1 MKWVLEKFGI
11 PPKMKRIIVNLHSDL
26 IVKIQSGDSDVEIAS
41 TGGVKQGCTMASIL
55 FLIYMQAAIE
65 VVNAKADYH
74 KLQYKT
80 REDHLFAGRPI
91 KTRKDVVSF
100 EVSSSLFADDGA
112 FLFGS
117 REELQTWT

>member
-1 MKWVLEKFGI
+1 
-11 PPKMKRIIVNLHSDL
+11 
-26 IVKIQSGDSDVEIAS
+26 
-41 TGGVKQGCTMASIL
+41 MASIL

-80 REDHLFAGRPI
+80 RKDHLFAGRPI